1 MTNKKTATVR
11 QRKIGRL
18 LGVLA
23 PAFILAFGIALAVD
37 WPDGTLAVDSA
48 YAKGNGGGGGNGG
61 GNGGGKGRS
70 SAPGQADDDVV
81 SDDFGATDP
90 ANDVEAA
97 ISDDG
102 QENVETNLPD
112 IAEDTAPASIQ
123 VIKELAGLPDKSA
136 LSEEEELEAI
146 QSGWGTWRTAD
157 GPETIMAQ

>member
-1 MTNKKTATVR
+1 MTNKKTATKR

-23 PAFILAFGIALAVD
+23 PAFVLAFGIALAVD
-37 WPDGTLAVDSA
+37 WPDGTLSMGAA
-48 YAKGNGGGGGNGG
+48 YAKGNGNGG

-70 SAPGQADDDVV
+70 TAPGQADEDVV
-81 SDDFGATDP
+81 SDDMGTATDP
-90 ANDVEAA
+90 ASSVEAA
-97 ISDDG
+97 VSGDG
-102 QENVETNLPD
+102 REDAEAGLPD

-123 VIKELAGLPDKSA
+123 VIKELAGLPDNSA

-157 GPETIMAQ
+157 GPETITAQ